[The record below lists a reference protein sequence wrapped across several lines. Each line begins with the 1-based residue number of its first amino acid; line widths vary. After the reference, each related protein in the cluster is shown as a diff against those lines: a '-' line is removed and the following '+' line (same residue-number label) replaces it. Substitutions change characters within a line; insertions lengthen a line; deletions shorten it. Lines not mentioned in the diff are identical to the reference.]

1 MANEKKKTTN
11 KPSVKSNKQVTQQ
24 KKTEEL
30 AIVDDLPLDEQT
42 SLIAENIV
50 KEKDVY
56 KVKDLTTLFN
66 LNQRKK
72 NVLRL
77 MKFNGLLDTIS
88 DQMLER
94 FEKKAGEFSNSD
106 LLNYMQVIQSA
117 IDRAQKSIDLVSETP
132 SIQLNQNNLTV
143 NVGDGFDRES
153 KERIADAVKAIL
165 ARVSTIKEES
175 DPPIIIDAIK
185 DDGQS
190 DGENDSGNEDDTNE

>member
-1 MANEKKKTTN
+1 MATQKKK
-11 KPSVKSNKQVTQQ
+11 KSKKQQS
-24 KKTEEL
+24 KKAENVVEYTSEQL
-30 AIVDDLPLDEQT
+30 PKKDDLSIVDNLPLDEQT
-42 SLIAENIV
+42 SLIADDIV
-50 KEKDVY
+50 KEKDIDR
-56 KVKDLTTLFN
+56 VKDLTALFN

-94 FEKKAGEFSNSD
+94 FEKKAGEFSNAD

-132 SIQLNQNNLTV
+132 AIQLNQNNLTV

-165 ARVSTIKEES
+165 AKMSTIQADDTQPVDVEYSDVTEES
-175 DPPIIIDAIK
+175 EVT
-185 DDGQS
+185 S
-190 DGENDSGNEDDTNE
+190 DGDSN